1 MGTLTITNTLAAL
14 AAGNQPL
21 SKIDQNFSDIVSI
34 INGNLDVVNV
44 PSLAGKEPVL
54 GNPASD
60 GYLLSSTVGGVRS
73 WIAPLTGQ
81 DLNMQVFTGNGTWT
95 KPSGVSKVLV
105 MLWGGGGGGGG
116 GGTGKTGCGG
126 GGGAFGFGVYT
137 VTGNVTVT
145 IGSAGAGGSTSNS
158 GSNGGQS
165 QVSGGGLPS
174 TLTCGGGEGGDH
186 FAGTG
191 GNGGSP
197 GSGWLAKITGGHGG
211 GVAANGAGY
220 AAGHGGDSPMGGPG
234 GGMLHEGA
242 TASAVT
248 ENVGQEPGGGGSGG
262 PASRSGA
269 AGAKGR
275 AIFIWLA

>member
-21 SKIDQNFSDIVSI
+21 SKIDQNFADIVSI

-95 KPSGVSKVLV
+95 KPSGVSKVLI
-105 MLWGGGGGGGG
+105 MLWGGGGGGGA
-116 GGTGKTGCGG
+116 GGTNPGS
-126 GGGAFGFGVYT
+126 GGGAGAFGWGIYT
-137 VTGNVTVT
+137 VTGNVTVV
-145 IGSAGAGGSTSNS
+145 IGSGGTGGTSGNGTAGN
-158 GSNGGQS
+158 QS
-165 QVSGGGLPS
+165 QVSNGGLPG
-174 TLTCGGGEGGDH
+174 TLTCGGGGYGSNFSGAGG
-186 FAGTG
+186 AGGT
-191 GNGGSP
+191 P
-197 GSGWLAKITGGHGG
+197 GAGWLCGITGQQ
-211 GVAANGAGY
+211 GVGVGSSVSPY
-220 AAGHGGDSPMGGPG
+220 GSSGSGGDSPMGGG
-234 GGMLHEGA
+234 GGAG
-242 TASAVT
+242 VT
-248 ENVGQEPGGGGSGG
+248 ENNVGVHAGVEPGGGGAGG
-262 PASRSGA
+262 GGGNGG